1 MTTQDSKQQ
10 ATNLTD
16 DEARALDV
24 ASDANAWNF
33 ACRAVKLARG
43 GEYPTDWF
51 PRVVLSGF
59 AAQKEEQFKGGPA
72 PTLRIAPPI
81 EMATLRTG
89 VVVPMGLVKAYLIA
103 IRALMKPPTP
113 PITAT
118 LVFYELVEK
127 AKDRKHVF
135 FGDLG
140 KRLEAA
146 ALIDSSGCVPEQLVP
161 IVLASAEGEGLTL
174 RFVDPI
180 RP

>member
-1 MTTQDSKQQ
+1 MREPI
-10 ATNLTD
+10 
-16 DEARALDV
+16 DEVMALET

-33 ACRAVKLARG
+33 ACRAVKLSRG

-59 AAQKEEQFKGGPA
+59 ASQKEAQLKGGPA
-72 PTLRIAPPI
+72 PTPRIAPAI
-81 EMATLRTG
+81 ETVTLHTG
-89 VVVPMGLVKAYLIA
+89 VVVHAGLVKAYLIA
-103 IRALMKPPTP
+103 IRALMKPPANP
-113 PITAT
+113 LTAMLT
-118 LVFYELVEK
+118 FCELVEK
-127 AKDRKHVF
+127 AKDRRHVI

-146 ALIDSSGCVPEQLVP
+146 ALIDASGCVPEELVP
-161 IVLASAEGEGLTL
+161 IVLASAEGGGLNL